1 MVVKMRLMEVFKDFE
16 VRLRGKSFHSKYD
29 AEYIVEPKPN
39 PKTVTIEDLRKYV
52 EDLQRRY
59 PDKNFYLGS
68 LYDFV
73 DGVWKELY
81 VITRKKRMKMA
92 DGTVKYVTDRVPI
105 YVDLEEQKFYVPQYY
120 VKRRY
125 KLTCYIIM
133 RTLGTLGVSRV
144 RYAGMMR

>member
-1 MVVKMRLMEVFKDFE
+1 MKLMEVFKDFE

-39 PKTVTIEDLRKYV
+39 PKTVTIEDLQKYI
-52 EDLQRRY
+52 EGLQRRY
-59 PDKNFYLGS
+59 PDKNFYLGRR
-68 LYDFV
+68 
-73 DGVWKELY
+73 GELY

-92 DGTVKYVTDRVPI
+92 DGTIKYVTDRVPI
-105 YVDLEEQKFYVPQYY
+105 YVDLKEQKFYVPQYY

-144 RYAGMMR
+144 RYAKIMR